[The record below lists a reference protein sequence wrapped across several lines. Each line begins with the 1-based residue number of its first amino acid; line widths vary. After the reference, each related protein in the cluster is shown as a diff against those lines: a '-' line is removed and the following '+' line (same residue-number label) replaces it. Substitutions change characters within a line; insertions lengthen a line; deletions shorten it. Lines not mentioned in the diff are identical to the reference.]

1 MRFSV
6 ALLLACVPA
15 SLAAQTLLVANQR
28 VATVTLIDTATNH
41 VTATIAENTSPS
53 WGHELDTTPDGKTA
67 YVPIYGSA
75 GLGYDVDG
83 GCVTLRVWQDDCFYV
98 ISLHCSNFV
107 LAEGVLGYAIVS

>member
-41 VTATIAENTSPS
+41 VTAT
-53 WGHELDTTPDGKTA
+53 
-67 YVPIYGSA
+67 
-75 GLGYDVDG
+75 
-83 GCVTLRVWQDDCFYV
+83 
-98 ISLHCSNFV
+98 
-107 LAEGVLGYAIVS
+107 